1 MKKITSV
8 VMNLS
13 NYVSLQVLRYM
24 CYMHSIYMYLAIT
37 AESIKTFMTYYRQQ
51 FPTSSV
57 TPKMHMLE
65 EHLVPWLRRWKV
77 GFGLLGEQGA
87 ESIHAYF
94 NSLKRTY
101 CGIPD
106 KLKRLKQIMTE
117 HHLHIAPDN
126 IAVRPEIKRR
136 KITDVE
142 E

>member
-1 MKKITSV
+1 MKRTTS
-8 VMNLS
+8 MMTKLS
-13 NYVSLQVLRYM
+13 DYVSLSVSTLRILHVYT
-24 CYMHSIYMYLAIT
+24 YLIIT
-37 AESIKTFMTYYRQQ
+37 AESVKTFMSYYRQQ
-51 FPTSSV
+51 FPMSSV

-106 KLKRLKQIMTE
+106 RLKRLKQMMTE

-126 IAVRPEIKRR
+126 IAVRPHIKKR
-136 KITDVE
+136 KMTDAE

>member
-1 MKKITSV
+1 MKKTTSV

-13 NYVSLQVLRYM
+13 NYVSLLRYM
-24 CYMHSIYMYLAIT
+24 YYMHSIYMYLAIT

-65 EHLVPWLRRWKV
+65 EHLVPWLRRWRV

-126 IAVRPEIKRR
+126 IAVRPEIKKR